1 MIGIFE
7 NLPDDILEKIYL
19 INHKNF
25 MNNVIIEINKK
36 DGTIDFSDRHNKIRA
51 FKHICRTND
60 NRFLIQNVMFY
71 IVDHDLWNNVYDKQA
86 KTLFVSYWLNNITL
100 CKYIYGNDYML
111 KLFKTSKDILKY
123 IKLFILKKTHVK
135 EKPLKQFNNIY
146 LKKIGYNGKYI
157 NSWTKAIE
165 ILWSI

>member
-7 NLPDDILEKIYL
+7 NLPDDIIEKIYL

-25 MNNVIIEINKK
+25 MDCIISEIDKK
-36 DGTIDFSDRHNKIRA
+36 DGTKHYNDDYSNKLV
-51 FKHICRTND
+51 FKHIHHTND
-60 NRFLIQNVMFY
+60 NRFLIQNVIY
-71 IVDHDLWNNVYDKQA
+71 HILCYDLWNNFYDKLA
-86 KTLFVSYWLNNITL
+86 KKKFVSYWLNNIKL
-100 CKYIYGNDYML
+100 CKYIYGNEHML
-111 KLFKTSKDILKY
+111 KIFKTSNDILKY
-123 IKLFILKKTHVK
+123 IKLVIFEKTHIK

-146 LKKIGYNGKYI
+146 LKKIGYNSKYI

>member
-7 NLPDDILEKIYL
+7 NLPDDIIEKIYL

-25 MNNVIIEINKK
+25 MNYIISEINKK
-36 DGTIDFSDRHNKIRA
+36 DGTKDYSDHHYKKQV

-60 NRFLIQNVMFY
+60 SRFLIQNAIFH
-71 IVDHDLWNNVYDKQA
+71 IVGNDLWNNAYNIQA

-111 KLFKTSKDILKY
+111 KIFKMSNDILKY
-123 IKLFILKKTHVK
+123 IKLFILKKTHIK